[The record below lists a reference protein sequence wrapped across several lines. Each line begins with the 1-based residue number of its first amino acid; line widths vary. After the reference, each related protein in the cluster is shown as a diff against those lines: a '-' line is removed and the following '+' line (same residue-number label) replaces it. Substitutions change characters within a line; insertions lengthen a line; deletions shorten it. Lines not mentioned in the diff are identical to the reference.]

1 MPSMTRRSGLGLM
14 LGMLGVAGPAAAKAT
29 TLLNVSYDPTR
40 ELYREINPAFI
51 ASWNNF
57 LFALVLAN
65 EETKTLP
72 VAVLGYI
79 GYNSIQ
85 WGTLMAA
92 ATLITLPV
100 LVLALC
106 VQRYIVRGLVAGA
119 VTG

>member
-1 MPSMTRRSGLGLM
+1 M
-14 LGMLGVAGPAAAKAT
+14 LAA
-29 TLLNVSYDPTR
+29 D
-40 ELYREINPAFI
+40 
-51 ASWNNF
+51 
-57 LFALVLAN
+57 
-65 EETKTLP
+65 ETKTLP